1 MSAVVKWGLITGLV
15 YVVYSLVMN
24 LLGLQDPADPNFVM
38 SMLFGTVIFA
48 VTFFTVYLG
57 VKEFRNEENGGS
69 LTLGEGF
76 IKGFQIALIAAVI
89 SGIFSIIYFYF
100 IDPDMIS
107 RFRESTEQ
115 QWEENNMSD
124 EQIETASKVM
134 GFMMNPWIMT
144 AMSVV
149 MVIFWGVI
157 KGLIVGAILKTPP
170 KTPIVEVPLT

>member
-24 LLGLQDPADPNFVM
+24 LLGLQDPANTNFIRG
-38 SMLFGTVIFA
+38 MLFNTVFFA
-48 VTFFTVYLG
+48 ATLYTVYLG
-57 VKEFRNEENGGS
+57 VKEFRNEENGGM
-69 LTLGEGF
+69 LTMGEGF
-76 IKGFQIALIAAVI
+76 IKGLQITLIAAVI

-100 IDPDMIS
+100 IDPDMINQI
-107 RFRESTEQ
+107 RESAEQ